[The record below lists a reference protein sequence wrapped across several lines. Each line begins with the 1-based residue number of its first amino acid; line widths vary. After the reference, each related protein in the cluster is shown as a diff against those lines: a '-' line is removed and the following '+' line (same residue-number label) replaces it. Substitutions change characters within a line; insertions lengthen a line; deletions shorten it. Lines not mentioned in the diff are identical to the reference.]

1 VGSAVR
7 AQLLS
12 PGGRRIEFSLP
23 TLQRSPTPKPASKQ
37 GNMGETP
44 QARKRTA
51 SSTAISQKG
60 FIDIFILAS
69 STPPLFD
76 AMRT

>member
-1 VGSAVR
+1 
-7 AQLLS
+7 
-12 PGGRRIEFSLP
+12 
-23 TLQRSPTPKPASKQ
+23 
-37 GNMGETP
+37 MGETP